1 MRGVVTV
8 REHEKLENDPALTKQ
23 DMADLEAVARK
34 VLKRKDGDLA
44 ASNYVGVVT
53 TKRGVVV
60 EILPKIDLGGDA
72 DPGYEKTRRTF
83 LRMLRCWRGGRL
95 VTALF
100 RIRTLATTPT
110 EQVTLG
116 SVVRWRRDP

>member
-23 DMADLEAVARK
+23 DMADLEAIARK

-60 EILPKIDLGGDA
+60 EDSPEDRFG
-72 DPGYEKTRRTF
+72 
-83 LRMLRCWRGGRL
+83 WRK
-95 VTALF
+95 
-100 RIRTLATTPT
+100 RIRTT
-110 EQVTLG
+110 
-116 SVVRWRRDP
+116 RRPGRPSCGC

>member
-8 REHEKLENDPALTKQ
+8 REHENLENAPALTKQ
-23 DMADLEAVARK
+23 DMADLEAVAKK

-60 EILPKIDLGGDA
+60 EILPKIDLGGEE
-72 DPGYEKTRRTF
+72 DPDYEKTRRTF
-83 LRMLRCWRGGRL
+83 LRMLRCWRGLSEASTVKRL
-95 VTALF
+95 SIL
-100 RIRTLATTPT
+100 TPD
-110 EQVTLG
+110 
-116 SVVRWRRDP
+116 RRAKLTPDRRAKLTP